1 MRTKLDAVH
10 HNIADWTLEID
21 EDMAAR
27 AATLAAAEAE
37 LDIKIRAAKDKLVAP
52 HDVYQRETT
61 FFKRKVWP
69 FKPTKEKLRRV
80 TQELVYAKEIVVKLE
95 KAKTLI
101 ASLQRDDL
109 IRQTEITVQNTKIT
123 PLWDALNAKVLAGQD
138 WDTADK
144 NNYKK
149 IAQAQVFIQEIH
161 AQIIKN
167 TQRIEQCHRVA
178 TAYDEAHPELFPAHW
193 LNIASVIVE
202 QQDKYGFRGEI
213 NHQDL
218 DTTKTP
224 GTGLEGYS
232 TSYGAVL
239 KPGEVV
245 SYTLPGTK
253 ILLEQDNSG
262 RVVDKTPHTASM
274 QHKELAA
281 IKTAHLLLLDRTM
294 HPEKKIYLKGSADNL
309 QQIQLLV
316 AALRVTAKQNG
327 IVLELADLSVEVPG
341 WANWRGSTG
350 PNMSEVAQYEVQI
363 DGLMVQRHAQD
374 ELKEKVRDIRGQT
387 LVGGEPTHPPRKH

>member
-10 HNIADWTLEID
+10 HNIADWTQEID
-21 EDMAAR
+21 EAMAAR
-27 AATLAAAEAE
+27 VATLAATEAE
-37 LDIKIRAAKDKLVAP
+37 LDKKILAAKDKLVAP
-52 HDVYQRETT
+52 LDVYQRETT
-61 FFKRKVWP
+61 FFKRKIWP
-69 FKPTKEKLRRV
+69 FKPTKEKLRLV
-80 TQELVYAKEIVVKLE
+80 TQELEYAKEIVVKLE
-95 KAKTLI
+95 KAKILI

-109 IRQTEITVQNTKIT
+109 IRQTEIAVQNTKIT
-123 PLWDALNAKVLAGQD
+123 PLWDALNAKVVAGKD

-144 NNYKK
+144 ENYTK
-149 IAQAQVFIQEIH
+149 IDRAQVCIQEIH
-161 AQIIKN
+161 AQILKN
-167 TQRIEQCHRVA
+167 TQRIEQCQRVA
-178 TAYDEAHPELFPAHW
+178 TAYDDAHPELFPAHW

-253 ILLEQDNSG
+253 ILLEQDKSG
-262 RVVDKTPHTASM
+262 RIVDKTPPSASM

-281 IKTAHLLLLDRTM
+281 IKTAHILLLDRAM

-309 QQIQLLV
+309 QQVQLLIAALLV
-316 AALRVTAKQNG
+316 AAKQNG
-327 IVLELADLSVEVPG
+327 IVLDLADLAVAVPG
-341 WANWRGSTG
+341 WRNWRGSTG
-350 PNMSEVAQYEVQI
+350 PNMSEVAKYEVQI
-363 DGLMVQRHAQD
+363 DGLMARHHAQV
-374 ELKEKVRDIRGQT
+374 ELREKVRDIRGQT
-387 LVGGEPTHPPRKH
+387 LVVDEPTHPPRKH